1 VSDYR
6 KLQVWTK
13 AHQLTIDIYRISV
26 DLPKSELY
34 GLQAQMRRASASIAT
49 NLAEGSG
56 RSTDRDF
63 ARFVTHAIGSAC
75 ELEYQLTLSQDL
87 GYLDEA
93 EVRPAQAQIS
103 EVRRMMRSLRQHLN
117 SDGA

>member
-1 VSDYR
+1 MSDYR
-6 KLQVWTK
+6 KLQVWSK
-13 AHQLTIDIYRISV
+13 AHQLTIDIYRISI

-34 GLQAQMRRASASIAT
+34 GLQAQMRRASASIAA

-63 ARFVTHAIGSAC
+63 ARFVSHAIGSAC

-87 GYLDEA
+87 GYLEEP
-93 EVRPAQAQIS
+93 EVRLVQDQVS
-103 EVRRMMRSLRQHLN
+103 EVRRMMRSLRHHLN
-117 SDGA
+117 SEGA